1 MPKKE
6 TPAHARA
13 LRTAR
18 MWNQRARDK
27 ERRLERQGAT
37 NIADIS
43 PRVSP
48 RDLPSMTT
56 RELQRYASQLN
67 RFVSEGYQQLPSGE
81 LVTRREVRKM
91 KRDIRQINRNR
102 NRASGALDAAADFPH
117 AKTVEELRMERMRYD
132 PNTLQ
137 PLPTR
142 RGVGSP
148 LDPLIVTEQPRTLSA
163 FRARQKWVAD
173 LVHEPMSA
181 VVERQRRSA
190 VGMASQ
196 TGNEELVKLLGKATD
211 FQLQY
216 LVERMGLL
224 DSLSYLYTS
233 HIDLDKGRISVKEL
247 REMTEPGSYDR
258 DVETILEDVRTV
270 VDNLTV

>member
-1 MPKKE
+1 
-6 TPAHARA
+6 
-13 LRTAR
+13 

-37 NIADIS
+37 NLADIS
-43 PRVSP
+43 PRVNP
-48 RDLPSMTT
+48 RDLPNMST

-67 RFVSEGYQQLPSGE
+67 RFVSEGYQQLHSGE
-81 LVTRREVRKM
+81 LVTKREVRKM
-91 KRDIRQINRNR
+91 KRDIRRINRTR
-102 NRASGALDAAADFPH
+102 NRAAAALDAIADFPH
-117 AKTVEELRMERMRYD
+117 AKTVDELRMERMRYD
-132 PNTLQ
+132 PNTLE

-148 LDPLIVTEQPRTLSA
+148 LDPLIVTEEPRTLSA

-233 HIDLDKGRISVKEL
+233 QIDLDKGRISIKEL
-247 REMTEPGSYDR
+247 REMTEPGSYDS
-258 DVETILEDVRTV
+258 DVDEILEDVRTV
-270 VDNLTV
+270 VNNLKA